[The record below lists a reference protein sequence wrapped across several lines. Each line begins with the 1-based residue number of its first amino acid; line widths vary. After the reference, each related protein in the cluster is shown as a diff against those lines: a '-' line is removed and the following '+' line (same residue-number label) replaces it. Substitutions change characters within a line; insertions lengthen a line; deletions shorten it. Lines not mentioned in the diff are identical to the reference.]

1 MANITPPF
9 LALMRALDD
18 AMIALERGRDD
29 PDPSHRLPR
38 RLYNRLT
45 AIVDELDTI
54 QRTLEETPEEVIRE
68 TEAEQ
73 LRATVDDRERE
84 AS

>member
-1 MANITPPF
+1 MAHITPPF

-18 AMIALERGRDD
+18 AIIALERGRDD
-29 PDPSHRLPR
+29 PDPAHRLPR
-38 RLYNRLT
+38 RLSSRLT

-68 TEAEQ
+68 TAAEKR
-73 LRATVDDRERE
+73 RATVDDRERE

>member
-29 PDPSHRLPR
+29 ADPTHRLPR
-38 RLYNRLT
+38 RLYDRLT
-45 AIVDELDTI
+45 AIVEELDTI
-54 QRTLEETPEEVIRE
+54 QRTLEETPEEVMRE
-68 TEAEQ
+68 MEAEQ
-73 LRATVDDRERE
+73 LLATVDDRERE

>member
-1 MANITPPF
+1 MANTTPPF

>member
-1 MANITPPF
+1 MAHITPPF

-18 AMIALERGRDD
+18 AIIALERGRDD
-29 PDPSHRLPR
+29 PDPAHRLPR
-38 RLYNRLT
+38 RLYSRLT

-68 TEAEQ
+68 TAAEK
-73 LRATVDDRERE
+73 LLATVDDRARE